1 MHPTDRHGALDL
13 NLNNDLML
21 KTIQELCCHG
31 AGFTV
36 DHILHGRAPAASDS
50 DDEERGDT
58 LTEDL
63 ETGAQ
68 LQQKKP
74 LLKFSVSAIL
84 GEDADSAR
92 GPGGREGSWGI
103 TSVKFDEQQNNI
115 YNNRI
120 PNRLTKTWTPG
131 DLAAGSR
138 CDNETLKL
146 QKELLKVN
154 RGPSNIIL
162 RRHRS

>member
-92 GPGGREGSWGI
+92 GPGGEY
-103 TSVKFDEQQNNI
+103 TD
-115 YNNRI
+115 
-120 PNRLTKTWTPG
+120 P
-131 DLAAGSR
+131 R
-138 CDNETLKL
+138 CVARSERARRDTLL
-146 QKELLKVN
+146 
-154 RGPSNIIL
+154 I
-162 RRHRS
+162 